1 MPLSKKQIRI
11 YAGLVESPLIDT
23 SICECCGFEDLTD
36 LEDGNRVEA
45 IYAEKS
51 LTTLIKQFVK
61 TGKDI
66 SEWVKYHS
74 ENAKQIPLCY
84 ECELIDKAK

>member
-1 MPLSKKQIRI
+1 MPLSNKQIRI
-11 YAGLVESPLIDT
+11 YSSLVQTPLIDT
-23 SICECCGFEDLTD
+23 SICECCGFEDFTD

-66 SEWVKYHS
+66 SEWVGYHN
-74 ENAKQIPLCY
+74 ENAKQIALCY